1 LAQGQVLMQVEQK
14 LVVMLRELL
23 EREVKQVKVMVME

>member
-14 LVVMLRELL
+14 VVVVLRELL
-23 EREVKQVKVMVME
+23 EREAKQVMVME